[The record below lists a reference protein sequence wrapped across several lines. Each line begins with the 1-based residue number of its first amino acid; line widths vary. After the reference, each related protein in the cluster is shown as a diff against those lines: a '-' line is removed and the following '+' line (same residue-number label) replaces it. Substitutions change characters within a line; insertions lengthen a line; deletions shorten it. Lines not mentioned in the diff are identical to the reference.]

1 MWTRKNR
8 SYSNKWRFAIWARHN
23 RSYRHKWSK
32 LALLALLVPQ
42 VSAVATMRTR
52 TPPDGDGTGANWA
65 ESDVETPPLRPP
77 PPPEFC
83 ADDVNSGASDSSGA
97 PLPCSYFSAQP
108 SACAS
113 YSVARTNCPV
123 ACDTCLPLRADPS
136 GSTFLAGEATSSHPL
151 TRMHALQPTPRHRQ
165 AQQAQASVVP
175 GLTSSSSTSAGSS
188 LVTAPPFP
196 QPPLPPSSKSP
207 TPSSPLASPCSPPVD
222 ANRAKAQI
230 VQPEHNQTQHH
241 DPTHYI
247 THHWNTS
254 SLSTGARDAVAWKGT
269 GPLAAANANNHLAIN
284 PPEQV
289 SVHAAAAIFT
299 HCPVSMD
306 MIISSFITSQRSRPN
321 RYSRMQVFRYAM
333 RSYYALP
340 IMHFY
345 LFIELDT
352 EFKGEREN
360 FEKELTSTLGGR
372 LQHLQFTRILTQ
384 PSWRQ
389 FMSSIGS
396 GNHSGRLVFFLQNDD
411 HVFVDV
417 DTSVLCR
424 GLTLLHSEPSRY
436 KSLYMSHWPEALRLS
451 GKVSPPERIECL
463 VRTNLTM
470 LDSVQVFNL
479 GFLHH
484 LLVELEWPRGL
495 KLARIDSLILQRAIY
510 GRGRSLIPGV
520 DTVTSMQTFFV
531 PLRELCR
538 KFDAYLHHPGIPFSA
553 VPQLELN
560 HTVLVRS
567 VDTLT
572 RAMLAGKP
580 GRDPWAARNA
590 FKIPD
595 EWVSTMLH
603 LYGVKG
609 NMSYTQEV

>member
-1 MWTRKNR
+1 
-8 SYSNKWRFAIWARHN
+8 
-23 RSYRHKWSK
+23 
-32 LALLALLVPQ
+32 
-42 VSAVATMRTR
+42 
-52 TPPDGDGTGANWA
+52 
-65 ESDVETPPLRPP
+65 
-77 PPPEFC
+77 
-83 ADDVNSGASDSSGA
+83 
-97 PLPCSYFSAQP
+97 
-108 SACAS
+108 
-113 YSVARTNCPV
+113 
-123 ACDTCLPLRADPS
+123 
-136 GSTFLAGEATSSHPL
+136 
-151 TRMHALQPTPRHRQ
+151 
-165 AQQAQASVVP
+165 
-175 GLTSSSSTSAGSS
+175 
-188 LVTAPPFP
+188 
-196 QPPLPPSSKSP
+196 
-207 TPSSPLASPCSPPVD
+207 
-222 ANRAKAQI
+222 
-230 VQPEHNQTQHH
+230 
-241 DPTHYI
+241 
-247 THHWNTS
+247 
-254 SLSTGARDAVAWKGT
+254 
-269 GPLAAANANNHLAIN
+269 
-284 PPEQV
+284 
-289 SVHAAAAIFT
+289 
-299 HCPVSMD
+299 
-306 MIISSFITSQRSRPN
+306 
-321 RYSRMQVFRYAM
+321 MQVFRYAM
-333 RSYYALP
+333 RSYFALP

-345 LFIELDT
+345 LFIELDA
-352 EFKGEREN
+352 EFRSEREH
-360 FEKELTSTLGGR
+360 FEKELTSSLGGR
-372 LQHLQFTRILTQ
+372 LQHLQFTRILIQ
-384 PSWRQ
+384 PLWRQ

-484 LLVELEWPRGL
+484 VLVELEWPRGL
-495 KLARIDSLILQRAIY
+495 KLARIDTLIYQRAVW
-510 GRGRSLIPGV
+510 GRGKSLIPGV
-520 DTVTSMQTFFV
+520 DTETSMQTFFV

-538 KFDAYLHHPGIPFSA
+538 KFDAYAHVRIPFST